1 MPWVWLCACI
11 LPSQWLL
18 FIDYSMICHGF
29 VAVIH
34 WNLFFP
40 PGWEVVFIIIVDL
53 DLWWEW
59 YFFTIACVLVVV
71 DSFSLAERTSFSMM
85 IVKLTED
92 GCDGD
97 CDNDDADVDDYDCDY
112 DYDKADGDGDTYF
125 HNDGKSK
132 NPFKDHSQSLKQWY
146 NVVRIPAPTVFR
158 CLGQVLIVRIPF
170 LGLHQWLDPS
180 PHFLGQSQATFHMFN
195 ERTHHGG

>member
-1 MPWVWLCACI
+1 MVWWRLYI
-11 LPSQWLL
+11 RTYFSLPDEKSFLSSL
-18 FIDYSMICHGF
+18 SISTFGENDT
-29 VAVIH
+29 
-34 WNLFFP
+34 
-40 PGWEVVFIIIVDL
+40 
-53 DLWWEW
+53 
-59 YFFTIACVLVVV
+59 FFTIACVLVVV

-146 NVVRIPAPTVFR
+146 NVVRIPAPTVFPVSR
-158 CLGQVLIVRIPF
+158 PGSDRKNPIFGAAPM
-170 LGLHQWLDPS
+170 
-180 PHFLGQSQATFHMFN
+180 T
-195 ERTHHGG
+195 